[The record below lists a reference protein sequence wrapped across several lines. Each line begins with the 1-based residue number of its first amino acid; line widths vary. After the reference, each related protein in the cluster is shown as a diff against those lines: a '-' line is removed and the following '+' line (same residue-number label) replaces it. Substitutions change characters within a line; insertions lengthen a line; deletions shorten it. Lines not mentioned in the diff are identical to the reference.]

1 MTRDVIRIIGARQ
14 HNLKDL
20 RLEIPKDK
28 LVVITGPSGSGK
40 SSLAFDTLFAEGQR
54 RYVESLSVHA
64 RQFLGQLPKPDV
76 DVIEGLSPAIA
87 IEQRTSTG
95 NPRSTIATVTEIY
108 DYLRVL
114 FSAVGVPHD
123 PKTGVAVRRWTPV
136 QVTDWILEAGEGVKI
151 VLLSRLVESHAG
163 DGRAV
168 FDRLRREG
176 FMRVRV
182 DGSFHELQ
190 PPPAPAL
197 TGIDADAPHTIDV
210 VIDRIV
216 IREGVRQRVGDS
228 VEAAMKRGGGR
239 VLVQVQGADGTL
251 SEASFSSAFVNHE
264 TGFHLPELSPRM
276 FSFNGHEGACP
287 RCEGLG
293 QVQDFSVDNVV
304 RDPSL
309 SLEQGAI
316 GPWRKVGKALEAHYR
331 LLEKALCREL
341 GVGVDVPWGMLSE
354 RARDGI
360 LMGVPDRMLSLPSA
374 NGGEEIV
381 VWEGVMGRLRLFFD
395 AAEGDSLRNKLRA
408 YMGRE
413 ICPDCGGAR
422 LRPELRAVRVGY
434 RSSQDAGAIE
444 GIGIDGFCR
453 LTIRDAASVV
463 AGLEVGE
470 RDREVVAE
478 VLRELGGRLRF
489 LNEVGLG
496 YLTLD
501 RESGTLSGGE
511 AQRIRLATQIGS
523 GLSGCLYVLDEPSIG
538 LHQSDNDRLLLTL
551 KHLRDIG
558 NSVVVVEHD
567 EDTIRAADY
576 VVDMGPG
583 AGVNGGRI
591 IGMGTPEELATQE
604 DSLTGGYLSGRHH
617 IPVPKERVAP
627 RTLRAAVDR
636 DRIPPGWLSVIG
648 AAENNLREVDVHFP
662 VGCLTVVTG
671 VSGSGKSTLVEDV
684 LRRQMSRYLHGAK
697 ERAGVH
703 QRILGMEQFDKV
715 IVIDQD
721 PVGRSPRSNP
731 VTYCGAFS
739 AVRELYAGMPIAR
752 VRGYEAGRF
761 SFNIKGGRC
770 EACEGAGVR
779 EIDMQF
785 LANVYVECEACRGRR
800 YNRETLDVTYKG
812 LSIADV
818 LDLTVDEAERFF
830 RNVPQ
835 VGEKL
840 EALANVGLGYVRL
853 GQSGS
858 TLSGGESQRLKLA
871 AELSKRA
878 TGRTLYIMDE
888 PTTGLHFDDI
898 RTLLGVILRLRDA
911 GNTVLIIEHN
921 LDVIKS
927 ADWVIDMGPG
937 GGREGGTV
945 VAEGPPEVVARDEKS
960 LTGRYLRRVLQ

>member
-20 RLEIPKDK
+20 RLEIPKGK

-95 NPRSTIATVTEIY
+95 TPRSTIATVTEIY

-123 PKTGVAVRRWTPV
+123 PRTGLAVRRWTAV
-136 QVTDWILEAGEGVKI
+136 QVTDWILEAGEGSRI
-151 VLLSRLVESHAG
+151 VLMARLVERQIG

-182 DGSFHELQ
+182 DGVFRELEA
-190 PPPAPAL
+190 PPAPAL
-197 TGIDADAPHTIDV
+197 AGLDPEQSHVIDV

-239 VLVQVQGADGTL
+239 VLVQVQDGAGAVR
-251 SEASFSSAFVNHE
+251 EESFSSAFVNHE
-264 TGFHLPELSPRM
+264 TGFNLPELTPRM
-276 FSFNGHEGACP
+276 FSFNGHEGACR

-293 QVQDFSVDNVV
+293 QVQDFSVENVV
-304 RDPSL
+304 RDASL
-309 SLEQGAI
+309 SVEAGAI
-316 GPWRKVGKALEAHYR
+316 GPWRKVGKALEGYYR
-331 LLEKALCREL
+331 RLEKALCREL

-360 LMGVPDRMLSLPSA
+360 LTGVPDRMMSLPLVE
-374 NGGEEIV
+374 GGEGMV
-381 VWEGVMGRLRLFFD
+381 VWDGVMARLRAFFEV
-395 AAEGDSLRNKLRA
+395 AEGETLRNRLRG

-413 ICPDCGGAR
+413 VCPDCGGAR
-422 LRPELRAVRVGY
+422 LREELRAVRIQY
-434 RSSQDAGAIE
+434 RGATGID

-453 LTIRDAASVV
+453 MTIRDAAGVV
-463 AGLEVGE
+463 GTLEVSE
-470 RDREVVAE
+470 RDREVVSE

-551 KHLRDIG
+551 RHLRDIG

-567 EDTIRAADY
+567 EDTIRAADH

-583 AGVNGGRI
+583 AGVNGGRV
-591 IGMGTPEELATQE
+591 IGQGTPEELAQQE

-617 IPVPKERVAP
+617 IPVPRERIAP

-636 DRIPPGWLSVIG
+636 ERIPPGWLSVIG
-648 AAENNLREVDVHFP
+648 ASENNLRDVDVHFP
-662 VGCLTVVTG
+662 VGCMTVVTG

-684 LRRQMSRYLHGAK
+684 LRRQMARYLNGAK
-697 ERAGVH
+697 ERAGAH
-703 QRILGMEQFDKV
+703 RRILGMEQFDKV

-739 AVRELYAGMPIAR
+739 AIRELYAGMPISR
-752 VRGYEAGRF
+752 VRGYESGRF

-785 LANVYVECEACRGRR
+785 MANVYIECEACCGKR
-800 YNRETLDVTYKG
+800 YNRETLDVMYKG
-812 LSIADV
+812 LTIADV

-835 VGEKL
+835 LGEKL

-853 GQSGS
+853 GQSGA

-878 TGRTLYIMDE
+878 TGRTLYVMDE

-911 GNTVLIIEHN
+911 GNTVVIIEHN

-927 ADWVIDMGPG
+927 ADWIIDMGPG
-937 GGREGGTV
+937 GGSEGGTV
-945 VAEGPPEVVARDEKS
+945 VVEGAPEVVARCEES
-960 LTGRYLRRVLQ
+960 LTGRYLGRVLK